1 MNHTCTIRTTIV
13 FGLICALFFKP
24 LQMMLSPFLSWPMP
38 FRISIW
44 LCIFLYGILLARW
57 GRKNIAGAV
66 FPALILLIFA
76 FLIPSLNAFLL
87 LSLGVLSWIRSGICF
102 PGSFVRTAGM
112 EMLVCFGGGFLINA
126 FAPRTGLSWALAVWL
141 FFLMQ
146 SLYFILS
153 AKESQGTSAPVM
165 QPDAFEQ
172 ARKQA
177 EKILSGEI

>member
-1 MNHTCTIRTTIV
+1 MNQTYSIRTTIV

-24 LQMMLSPFLSWPMP
+24 LQMMLSPFLPWPMP

-44 LCIFLYGILLARW
+44 ICIFLYGILLARW
-57 GRKNIAGAV
+57 GRKNIAEAV

-76 FLIPSLNAFLL
+76 FLKPPLNAFLL
-87 LSLGVLSWIRSGICF
+87 LSMGMLSWIRSGICF
-102 PGSFVRTAGM
+102 PGSFAKTAGI

-126 FAPRTGLSWALAVWL
+126 FAPRTGLSWALAIWL
-141 FFLMQ
+141 FFLIQ
-146 SLYFILS
+146 SLYFILT
-153 AKESQGTSAPVM
+153 AKENQAFSAPAAP
-165 QPDAFEQ
+165 PDAFEQ

>member
-1 MNHTCTIRTTIV
+1 MNQTYTIRTTIV
-13 FGLICALFFKP
+13 FGLICALLFKP

-44 LCIFLYGILLARW
+44 IYIFLYGILLTRW

-66 FPALILLIFA
+66 FPAAILLILA
-76 FLIPSLNAFLL
+76 FLTPSLNAFLL
-87 LSLGVLSWIRSGICF
+87 LSLCVLSWIRSGVCF
-102 PGSFVRTAGM
+102 PGSFVKTAGM
-112 EMLVCFGGGFLINA
+112 EMLVCFGGGFLVNA

-146 SLYFILS
+146 SLYFILNM
-153 AKESQGTSAPVM
+153 KENQTVSDPGAP
-165 QPDAFEQ
+165 PDAFEQ